1 MEFKPQTFDQ
11 KVEEQT
17 QDKSKDNFEILNALE
32 EQFAHPERVRLG
44 GEEVNLYDIAPKKL
58 KFETP
63 TVFAPGFSATP
74 IVHEPNIVGI
84 AKDGRRVIAVDSPQ
98 GLERPTVTE
107 QDAAGHAEV
116 ELAKLSSIMEA
127 LNERGIEK
135 TDGVAHSEGGVY
147 LILAAWLNSDKFRN
161 IVLVEPGGMIG
172 KDNVFRLVK
181 GMANELVGQF
191 KDEAKRTDLDRQ
203 PKKLQSP
210 MLPLRAIGADLRRS
224 WGSVKAIAESD
235 IIEMLKDLKDRGIHV
250 SIIHGVDDKV
260 FPMDRVQKE
269 LGPDAITGF
278 YSVRGGHNEVFLRPE
293 QYTGAI
299 SAALDALDAKSKKE
313 EAARSSS
320 TT

>member
-1 MEFKPQTFDQ
+1 MEFQPQIHEQ
-11 KVEEQT
+11 KT
-17 QDKSKDNFEILNALE
+17 DKSENDLETISRLE

-44 GEEVNLYDIAPKKL
+44 DEEVNLYDIAPPKL
-58 KFETP
+58 KFEIP

-98 GLERPTVTE
+98 GLEKPTVSE
-107 QDAAGHAEV
+107 EDSIGHAEV

-127 LNERGIEK
+127 LKERGIEK

-181 GMANELVGQF
+181 GMANELVDQF
-191 KDEAKRTDLDRQ
+191 KGESQRTDLDRQ

-235 IIEMLKDLKDRGIHV
+235 IIEMLRDLKERGIHI

-313 EAARSSS
+313 EAARNA
-320 TT
+320 TAV